1 MEEVIEAA
9 KAANIHEVIE
19 ALPGGYETVPSER
32 GASFSQGQR
41 QLIAIA
47 RALLVNP
54 KLLILDE
61 ATANVDTR
69 TEALIQEALDRLLAG
84 RTAFV
89 IAHRLNT
96 VQSADQII
104 VLENGQVLERGT
116 HEDLLGRGGAYA
128 ALYERQAQ

>member
-1 MEEVIEAA
+1 M
-9 KAANIHEVIE
+9 
-19 ALPGGYETVPSER
+19 
-32 GASFSQGQR
+32 
-41 QLIAIA
+41 
-47 RALLVNP
+47 
-54 KLLILDE
+54 
-61 ATANVDTR
+61 DTR